1 MVSIITQLAIV
12 HKKKMNEDNFQDLI
26 EVANYYDMDFTF
38 FSVSYT
44 IHYIAT
50 YVYFRHQFENKGR
63 G

>member
-1 MVSIITQLAIV
+1 
-12 HKKKMNEDNFQDLI
+12 MNEDNFQDLI

-44 IHYIAT
+44 IHYTAT